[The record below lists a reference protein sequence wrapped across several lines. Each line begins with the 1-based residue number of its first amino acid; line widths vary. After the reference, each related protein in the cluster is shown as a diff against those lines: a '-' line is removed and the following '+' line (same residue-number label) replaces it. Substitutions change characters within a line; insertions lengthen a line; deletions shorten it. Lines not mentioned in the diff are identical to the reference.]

1 MSAPDDP
8 GIAWIRLT
16 EAANAAFCNGDLDT
30 ARHRWQQA
38 QQLAETEFSPR
49 DPRRAAGIG
58 NLACASYAA
67 GDYRESERLCQRAL
81 AAWRDAEDWL
91 HGMCLE
97 NPARSSTFH
106 LRLRQKHRRRYD
118 RPRLEKYR
126 RLLAAGNAAARN
138 NLGETLRAA
147 GRPEEARALCARALA
162 EREGAMQAANLA
174 ADAGLAMDAGLTIIR
189 RNLASL
195 TAAEQR
201 AVEQAMG
208 AGDAVPSAS
217 DAQTPQAADAAFLPL
232 AEGRRWI
239 VDSPPV
245 ITDEGALMSSLLLAQ
260 VLECKKA

>member
-1 MSAPDDP
+1 MSAPDGPD
-8 GIAWIRLT
+8 IAWIRLT
-16 EAANAAFCNGDLDT
+16 EAANVAFRNGDLDT

-81 AAWRDAEDWL
+81 AAWSDAEDWL
-91 HGMCLE
+91 RGMRLE

-106 LRLRQKHRRRYD
+106 LRLRQKHWRRYD

-126 RLLAAGNAAARN
+126 RLLAAGSATAQN
-138 NLGETLRAA
+138 NLGTTLYAV
-147 GRPEEARALCARALA
+147 GRSEEARVLCARALA
-162 EREGAMQAANLA
+162 EREGAMQAADLA
-174 ADAGLAMDAGLTIIR
+174 ADADIPG
-189 RNLASL
+189 
-195 TAAEQR
+195 
-201 AVEQAMG
+201 
-208 AGDAVPSAS
+208 
-217 DAQTPQAADAAFLPL
+217 AAFLLL

-245 ITDEGALMSSLLLAQ
+245 LTDEGALMSSLLLAQ
-260 VLECKKA
+260 VLERAQD